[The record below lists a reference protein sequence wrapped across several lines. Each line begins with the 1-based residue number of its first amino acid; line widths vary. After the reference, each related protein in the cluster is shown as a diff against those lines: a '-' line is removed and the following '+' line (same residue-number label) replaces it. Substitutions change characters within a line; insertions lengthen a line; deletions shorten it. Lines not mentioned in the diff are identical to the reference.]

1 MAFRWASIATGVKE
15 SEEVY
20 RQRTEAEDAKKQAED
35 AKKQAE
41 DAKKQ
46 AEDAGLKPIVGL
58 KALNSPDRDLPPK
71 RVGTGGMVVPKG
83 VNWRAADF
91 AERFLWQCREK
102 CLSCLTVKAL
112 KEVFEPFYVDYLL
125 SCYGPKYLTAFNIW
139 RGLSGN
145 PEVTYTTLQ
154 RWAKDFEKSFENYW
168 YNKTYIFVHHVTFEA
183 VLWALSTAAG
193 AFRTD
198 NVSEITTGFLKVAD
212 FKERKEEAPILWVVT
227 DIEEYQSTPR
237 IADKT
242 AFKLVEDF

>member
-15 SEEVY
+15 SEEAY
-20 RQRTEAEDAKKQAED
+20 RQRAAAEDAKKQA
-35 AKKQAE
+35 AATGVKQA
-41 DAKKQ
+41 A
-46 AEDAGLKPIVGL
+46 ATGVKPFNRPN
-58 KALNSPDRDLPPK
+58 ADLPPR
-71 RVGTGGMVVPKG
+71 RVGTAGMVVPKG

-91 AERFLWQCREK
+91 AERFLWQCRDK
-102 CLSCLTVKAL
+102 CMSCLTVKAL
-112 KEVFEPFYVDYLL
+112 KDVFEPFYVDYLL
-125 SCYGPKYLTAFNIW
+125 NCYGPKYLTAFNIW
-139 RGLSGN
+139 RGLNEN
-145 PEVTYTTLQ
+145 PEVTYAILQ
-154 RWAKDFEKSFENYW
+154 KWAKDFEKSCENYW
-168 YNKTYIFVHHVTFEA
+168 FNKTYIFVHHVTFEA

-198 NVSEITTGFLKVAD
+198 TVSEITTGFLKVAD